1 MDCLVLPIQSRVEE
15 WKKITNIL
23 DKEHHKGNHEVLRF
37 SLKISLISITYCT
50 IYFLKCDIFYL
61 F

>member
-37 SLKISLISITYCT
+37 YLRIYPT
-50 IYFLKCDIFYL
+50 IEKNFYN
-61 F
+61 